1 MRINWPLWALVL
13 ALLATGIST
22 FALGLF
28 LRVGMGLGAP
38 SNTEQSKALAVQ
50 ALANAF
56 DLLRQP
62 QQLRPVQRFTV
73 PRPFSNAGDAVGFA
87 IEPLQPVTYL
97 VRSDDQDILILLQ
110 QQPDGTDKKCLIYP
124 SRIQVSSCQLGAP
137 TGQAPR

>member
-28 LRVGMGLGAP
+28 LRVGMGIGVP
-38 SNTEQSKALAVQ
+38 SDTTQAKLLAVD
-50 ALANAF
+50 AMATAS
-56 DLLRQP
+56 DLLKQP
-62 QQLRPVQRFTV
+62 QQTPRLQRFTV
-73 PRPFSNAGDAVGFA
+73 PRPLSNAGDAVGFT
-87 IEPLQPVTYL
+87 IQPLDTSTYL

-124 SRIQVSSCQLGAP
+124 ARIQVSSCQLGAP